1 LKPDKSFS
9 IIFRGARTLDL
20 MMPYGDRNVVLDAL
34 DLVLGAYQEAKVK
47 VAKDVL
53 LLRYVWL
60 DVDKVCW
67 CGDIAS
73 SCHISLTKT
82 KLSHTTI

>member
-1 LKPDKSFS
+1 MSLVEDEDLKPDKSFS
-9 IIFRGARTLDL
+9 IIFRGSRTLDL

-34 DLVLGAYQEAKVK
+34 DLVLEAYQEAKVK

-60 DVDKVCW
+60 DVDKVC
-67 CGDIAS
+67 CYGDIQLYS
-73 SCHISLTKT
+73 YIL
-82 KLSHTTI
+82 